1 MTYPHVDQSL
11 WDAAMEPKEIVYSN
25 DIFGEVAFDLYF
37 CVLRKGVGK
46 QVYDPQMHAA
56 NERRTCVTINITDL
70 GGTNYRREFVAE
82 IPGDGWQKVTLP
94 SLKALGI
101 TNAPALEGA
110 YVHAVME
117 PFGEYTDKNGEKK
130 SRTAPAI
137 KHIYKSRE
145 ECEAAAQ
152 GAAQQTSIFD
162 GAAPGTNGSAP
173 ANGNSGN
180 DAERTVAAAF
190 LPAIVRGCVR
200 GNGIDHAALEG
211 ALTSNPILA
220 KYFTVASPEVAQAMA
235 AALNE
240 PAF

>member
-25 DIFGEVAFDLYF
+25 DVFGEVAFDLYF

-46 QVYDPQMHAA
+46 QVYDPQQHAA
-56 NERRTCVTINITDL
+56 GERRTCVTINITDL
-70 GGTNYRREFVAE
+70 SGVNYRREFVAE

-94 SLKALGI
+94 SLKALGV
-101 TNAPALEGA
+101 NAPALEGA

-130 SRTAPAI
+130 MRIAPAI
-137 KHIYKSRE
+137 KRIFKTRE

-152 GAAQQTSIFD
+152 GAAQQVSIFD
-162 GAAPGTNGSAP
+162 GAAPGTNGSTP
-173 ANGNSGN
+173 NTGNSGN
-180 DAERTVAAAF
+180 DAERAVALAF
-190 LPAIVRGCVR
+190 LPALVKATVR
-200 GNGIDHAALEG
+200 GNGIDHAALEK
-211 ALTSNPILA
+211 ALADNPIMA
-220 KYFTVASPEVAQAMA
+220 RYFTLASPEVAQAMEQ
-235 AALNE
+235 ALSE